1 MMILLFLIIGAFAG
15 ALFRTIKEVMN
26 LKKEIRLLH
35 SAVEEHDLL
44 ISQNIDHTIENYS
57 RISDIE
63 KHIGIDINVCDGCLV
78 DDCQGCPFIEK
89 SIVTMDRNEKNI
101 EG

>member
-1 MMILLFLIIGAFAG
+1 MMILLFLIYGAFAG

-44 ISQNIDHTIENYS
+44 ISQNIDHIIENFS

>member
-1 MMILLFLIIGAFAG
+1 MMILLFLISGAFAG

-26 LKKEIRLLH
+26 LKKEIRFLH
-35 SAVEEHDLL
+35 SALEEHGLL
-44 ISQNIDHTIENYS
+44 ISQNIDYIIENSS

-78 DDCQGCPFIEK
+78 DDCQGCSFLK
-89 SIVTMDRNEKNI
+89 KDK
-101 EG
+101 

>member
-1 MMILLFLIIGAFAG
+1 MMILLFLISAAFAG

-44 ISQNIDHTIENYS
+44 ISQNIDHTIENFS

-78 DDCQGCPFIEK
+78 DDCQGCPYIEK